1 MIIARKISS
10 GASPKL
16 VGVMSCHV
24 ALAAKIA
31 DNAIAR
37 KYLMHP
43 ISWQLDTVV
52 FHTNGE
58 ELKLKPIAHQCP
70 NKTHIFGSSV
80 NEVKKFF

>member
-1 MIIARKISS
+1 M
-10 GASPKL
+10 
-16 VGVMSCHV
+16 
-24 ALAAKIA
+24 
-31 DNAIAR
+31 
-37 KYLMHP
+37 YP

-70 NKTHIFGSSV
+70 NKTLIFGSSV